1 LKQSNNE
8 AAKHE
13 LILHTRCNCDQLA
26 CAGQWIGGGK
36 GPHPRRARIHRSRAG
51 GAEDAVSAWI
61 DECCERDPN
70 GFATSTHL
78 FGSWSAWVS
87 RNGETVLNTKKLAN
101 TLETKGLQPH
111 RTKKARGFYGLRI
124 LLTYEQG

>member
-1 LKQSNNE
+1 MCGTVDRRRE
-8 AAKHE
+8 RAAPAS
-13 LILHTRCNCDQLA
+13 I
-26 CAGQWIGGGK
+26 
-36 GPHPRRARIHRSRAG
+36 ARGR

-70 GFATSTHL
+70 GFATSTPL

-87 RNGETVLNTKKLAN
+87 RNGETVLNTRKLAN
-101 TLETKGLQPH
+101 TLETQGLQPH

>member
-1 LKQSNNE
+1 MCGTVDRRRE
-8 AAKHE
+8 RAAPAP
-13 LILHTRCNCDQLA
+13 R
-26 CAGQWIGGGK
+26 
-36 GPHPRRARIHRSRAG
+36 PHPSLAGG

-87 RNGETVLNTKKLAN
+87 RKGETVLNTNKLAN